1 MPYER
6 NRAGVLLCPWG
17 TGMQQDFVRSQRNA
31 AVPVARFETLDTS
44 GMAVGSLVGE
54 KTASVRAFGV
64 LAGEEAR
71 VRVVRRRRGVL
82 LVEPVE
88 LLVASPERV
97 PPRETHYLSCSP
109 WQVMKY
115 DTQVAAK
122 MSILENLFSQAAG
135 REIRLSGF
143 YRSRQEFGYRS
154 KLEFSFTEGNGTLRL
169 AFFRRFGPFRK
180 IALEKGC
187 ALGTEAMNAAAKEVV
202 AHLNEARVPASSLK
216 SLVVRQSRTSG
227 DVITVLFVQGEDF
240 PVRELPLAR
249 SAGFVLVASR
259 PESPASVIVKVL
271 HQQGCVEL
279 GEDIAGLRI
288 VYPFDA
294 FFQNHIELFA
304 LALDRIRSHMP
315 PGDRVVELYAGVG
328 AIGLAL
334 CDRARA
340 VLAVES
346 AASAVQYAKRNA
358 QQLAARPYEIV
369 QGAAE
374 RVGVELLRS
383 ADMLLLD
390 PPRTGLHPKLLNK
403 ILEARPPRILY
414 LSCNPVQQ
422 AREFA
427 LLQETYELVALE
439 GFDFYPQTPHI
450 EALLVLERR
459 AGAGA
464 A

>member
-1 MPYER
+1 
-6 NRAGVLLCPWG
+6 
-17 TGMQQDFVRSQRNA
+17 MQPDFVRNQRNA
-31 AVPVARFETLDTS
+31 ATPVARFDTLDAS

-54 KTASVRAFGV
+54 KAAPVRAFGV
-64 LAGEEAR
+64 LAGEKAR

-82 LVEPVE
+82 LAEPVE

-97 PPRETHYLSCSP
+97 PPREAHYLSCSP
-109 WQVMKY
+109 WQVMAY

-135 REIRLSGF
+135 REIRLNGF
-143 YRSRQEFGYRS
+143 HRSRQEFGYRS
-154 KLEFSFTEGNGTLRL
+154 KLEFSFTEEDGTLRL
-169 AFFRRFGPFRK
+169 AFFRRFSPFRK
-180 IALEKGC
+180 ITLEEGC

-202 AHLNEARVPASSLK
+202 AHLDAARLPASSLK

-227 DVITVLFVQGEDF
+227 DVVTMLFVHGEDF
-240 PVRELPLAR
+240 PLRELPLAR
-249 SAGFVLVASR
+249 SAGFVLAASR
-259 PESPASVIVKVL
+259 RESPASVIVKIL
-271 HQQGCVEL
+271 HQQGRVEL
-279 GEDIAGLRI
+279 EEEIAGLRLL
-288 VYPFDA
+288 YPFDA
-294 FFQNHIELFA
+294 FFQNHVELFA
-304 LALDRIRSHMP
+304 LALDRIRNHVP
-315 PGDRVVELYAGVG
+315 PVDRVVELYAGVG

-334 CDRARA
+334 CDRART

-346 AASAVQYAKRNA
+346 ATSAVRYAQRNA
-358 QQLAARPYEIV
+358 QQLATGPYEIV

-374 RVGVELLRS
+374 RVGVVLLRS
-383 ADMLLLD
+383 ADVLLLD

-459 AGAGA
+459 ADAGA